1 MVALSKAGDLV
12 VLVAGWEVRVS
23 VGRIRICDILVVM
36 VGPSHPATAEVQI
49 VTANVAIAA
58 AAAAA
63 AAVAATAVVATV
75 TRTGVRIMAGTAVGS
90 VGAVV
95 LDTAADP
102 IVIVMGIAI
111 VRPIVN
117 VSVVVRMR
125 DRGDVAVD
133 RDREARSLRIRIG
146 IGVRRINME
155 AVGEIDRRIGI
166 GIGIGVRGDKGWL
179 TICIISQVSL

>member
-49 VTANVAIAA
+49 VTANVAIA